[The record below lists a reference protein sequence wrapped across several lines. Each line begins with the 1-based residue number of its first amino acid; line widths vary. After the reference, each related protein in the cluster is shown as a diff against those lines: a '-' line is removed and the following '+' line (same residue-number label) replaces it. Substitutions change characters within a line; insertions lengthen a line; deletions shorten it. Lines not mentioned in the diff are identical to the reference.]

1 MSSPNI
7 PDRPEKTQRATFDL
21 VGEGVLWIDQQGKI
35 VDANAAAAQ
44 ILGYAPKDLARS
56 SYFEINPHFSLL
68 GWRKYWKQLIGLGHE
83 RLETEFVNA
92 TGKLFHV
99 RGRVSFDAPGN
110 SPGTCIVVF
119 SSTESTQREADL
131 LAMVQEHGDIA
142 GWEWNLNTGQV
153 FLSSPLRRWLNLSP
167 QRDYYPAEELVENLR
182 QVMTEKEITAANEQL
197 QQVLHSEK
205 PFDRIVE
212 LTVPP
217 NAPLSLRLRGK
228 SVANELEVF
237 KVYGSA
243 APPKEQMPT
252 RIGDHQS
259 ALLFASLDRS
269 QDTIFWVDLTE
280 GSILYANART
290 LEVTGYTRRELLG
303 RPAVDLVPEED
314 HSRFGELID
323 ELPRADFLEFTSET
337 VCKDGRR
344 FPSRSILHHHPG
356 GDRKLMIVVARDL
369 SQDREEDENRELHT
383 TTLNSLQEWVVWLDA
398 KHQMVMLNAAARKK
412 LSRKTSLE
420 LIGQDIKALMPDLEI
435 PPLSEIR
442 EEQLEGRPRAAVDY
456 VFSTASGD
464 QWTLQIRFAQVAAGH
479 QLFLC
484 LLCRDVTAEY
494 NNRRRLQQTKRRV
507 DELRKQLESENEA
520 LKEKIETA
528 EATGPIITVSPKYQK
543 ILAQVAQVADTDA
556 TVLVTGE
563 TGTGKEL
570 LAQSIHQFS
579 NRSARPMVSVNCAAL
594 PENLIESELF
604 GHERGAFTGAFAQKK
619 GKFELADG
627 GTIFLDEIGELP
639 LDMQAKILRALQ
651 EGEIQRIGSTE
662 SIRVDVR
669 VVAATN
675 RNLEKMI
682 NEGRFREDLYYRLN
696 VFPIQNLPLRERRED
711 IPVLVKHFT
720 KLYATKM
727 GRPITQISQRDLE
740 KLQEYD
746 FPGNVREL
754 INLVERAVITSSTS
768 TLNLG
773 ASLRALRRADR
784 PEGLQLGGDRL
795 VSFENMQRQYII
807 EALKR
812 TRGKVT
818 GPGGAAEL
826 LQLNG
831 RTLLS
836 KMNKLGID
844 RNEFTH

>member
-1 MSSPNI
+1 MSTPSDSDQQNMA
-7 PDRPEKTQRATFDL
+7 QRATFDL

-35 VDANAAAAQ
+35 AEANTAAAQ
-44 ILGYAPKDLARS
+44 ILGYAKKDLTQS

-68 GWRKYWKQLIGLGHE
+68 GWRKYWKQLLELGGE

-92 TGKLFHV
+92 DGKLFNV
-99 RGRVSFDAPGN
+99 RGRVNFASSQQVHA
-110 SPGTCIVVF
+110 TCVVVF
-119 SSTESTQREADL
+119 SSTESVQREADL
-131 LAMVQEHGDIA
+131 LELVQDHGDIA
-142 GWEWNLNTGQV
+142 GWEWNLITGQV
-153 FLSSPLRRWLNLSP
+153 FIAPPLRRWLALSP
-167 QRDYYPAEELVENLR
+167 ERDYYPAAEFAEILRGLLSDRELSGANSNL
-182 QVMTEKEITAANEQL
+182 E
-197 QQVLHSEK
+197 QVLHSAK
-205 PFDRIVE
+205 TFDRIVE
-212 LTVPP
+212 VTLADQPT
-217 NAPLSLRLRGK
+217 LSLRVRGK
-228 SVANELEVF
+228 SVENELEVY

-243 APPKEQMPT
+243 APPIDRSPQVGLDDQAE
-252 RIGDHQS
+252 
-259 ALLFASLDRS
+259 ALAFSLDRS
-269 QDTIFWVDLTE
+269 QDTVYWVDME
-280 GSILYANART
+280 GGNIIYANAHA
-290 LEVTGYTRRELLG
+290 LEATGYNRQELL
-303 RPAVDLVPEED
+303 RSRAVDLVPEED
-314 HSRFGELID
+314 RERFAELVK
-323 ELPRADFLEFTSET
+323 ELPQTDFLEFTSET
-337 VCKDGRR
+337 LCKDGRK
-344 FPSRSILHHHPG
+344 FPSRAVLHFRES
-356 GDRKLMIVVARDL
+356 GDRKLMVAVVQDL
-369 SQDREEDENRELHT
+369 SQLREDHENRELHT
-383 TTLNSLQEWVVWLDA
+383 TTLNSLQEWVIWLDA
-398 KHQMVMLNAAARKK
+398 NNRLVMLNTAARKK

-420 LIGQDIKALMPDLEI
+420 LIGQDIAGLMPDLEI
-435 PPLSEIR
+435 PPLAEIR
-442 EEQLEGRPRAAVDY
+442 EEQLDGRQRAAVDY
-456 VFSTASGD
+456 VFATASGD
-464 QWTLQIRFAQVAAGH
+464 QRSLQIRFAQVAAGN

-528 EATGPIITVSPKYQK
+528 EATGPIITVSTKYQR

-556 TVLVTGE
+556 TVLITGE

-579 NRSARPMVSVNCAAL
+579 NRSSRQMVSVNCAAL
-594 PENLIESELF
+594 PDNLIESELF

-619 GKFELADG
+619 GKFEIADG

-651 EGEIQRIGSTE
+651 EGEIQRIGATE
-662 SIRVDVR
+662 SIKVDVR

-675 RNLEKMI
+675 RDLESMI
-682 NEGRFREDLYYRLN
+682 NDGSFREDLYYRLN
-696 VFPIQNLPLRERRED
+696 VFPIHNLALRERRED

-754 INLVERAVITSSTS
+754 INLVERAVITSNTS

-784 PEGLQLGGDRL
+784 SEGLQLGGDRL
-795 VSFENMQRQYII
+795 VSFEEMQRQYIV
-807 EALKR
+807 EALRR
-812 TRGKVT
+812 TKGKVT

-844 RNEFTH
+844 RNEFTR